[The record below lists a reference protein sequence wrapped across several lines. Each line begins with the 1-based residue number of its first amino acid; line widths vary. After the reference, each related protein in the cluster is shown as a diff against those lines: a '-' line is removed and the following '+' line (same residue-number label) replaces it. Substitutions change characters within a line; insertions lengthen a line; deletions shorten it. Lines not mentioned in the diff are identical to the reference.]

1 MGLKTR
7 FLQLS
12 DTTMMEYIIEDE
24 TSIVDKDT
32 SFPDKKA
39 SYIFTKLKNNHFCLF
54 SPCSYE
60 VQRNNEDKYEKRFIS
75 NGECLTINTLNHLA
89 VPEDSKESVWFT
101 FLDPDYQYVSPSTY
115 DDLSNPEYNYTD
127 IKLKEYSRYCTD
139 PFDDEKSFEYVTLKS
154 VNTTPGWDEIKL
166 YFTTGYDFSDIYGA
180 LFRISVDRKD
190 GSILDLCNLFYNKSN
205 VYKYIQFLANPI
217 IFGNFIY
224 DRYISIKVPSVDRIN
239 DETVLEEP
247 VLDLNT
253 NEEHTTLKSMLS
265 ISYSSTI
272 KIMFAYI
279 DSENK
284 TLTDATYT
292 VEDAINGKFD
302 AKNVI
307 CDFSRTSTIKG
318 LVPRNK
324 VASDNLGVYISSNP
338 DKPYIEFYGT
348 WKNVPLNSAIVQ
360 SFNETVELY
369 DKSIIKRPEI
379 TYQVDEDYVAEYD
392 MKKWVAIHE
401 LKCSFIDTDEKILKE
416 ESYSMSQ
423 VFISDPKEITKFYY
437 RPVFF
442 DEVIAADLVHVV
454 LSIDYTLRFINIED
468 SVQFTKKGSLSLS
481 DNELM
486 KFWGKGTKLPFGET
500 MPYKIYNKIVENKQ
514 NIIQSEVSADITKYV
529 KVFYDTTNITLETS
543 GGAIGNN
550 NYTLIISK
558 APKNYK
564 FIFKQLDINGN
575 RKFVDL
581 TDAYYKLYTKDK
593 SGNQIIID
601 PTYSNNMN
609 LLLGELEFNINVS
622 SIDKL
627 YNVPEEDR
635 YISIVAYN
643 NDNSVSSLY
652 DMRYTF

>member
-1 MGLKTR
+1 
-7 FLQLS
+7 
-12 DTTMMEYIIEDE
+12 MMEYIIEDE
-24 TSIVDKDT
+24 SSKVDKDT
-32 SFPDKKA
+32 TYPDKKA
-39 SYIFTKLKNNHFCLF
+39 SYLFTKLKNGHFSLF

-60 VQRNNEDKYEKRFIS
+60 VYKNSEDKFTKRSIS
-75 NGECLTINTLNHLA
+75 TGECLSINTLNHLA
-89 VPEDSKESVWFT
+89 VPKDSKDSIWFT
-101 FLDPDYQYVSPSTY
+101 FLDPDYTYVTNETY
-115 DDLSNPEYNYTD
+115 DDLSDSLTYEDD
-127 IKLKEYSRYCTD
+127 IKLKEYSNYCNN
-139 PFDDEKSFEYVTLKS
+139 PFDSDSAYAYLTLEN
-154 VNTTPGWDEIKL
+154 VNFTPGWDEIKL

-180 LFRISVDRKD
+180 LLRISVDRKD
-190 GSILDLCNLFYNKSN
+190 GTTLDLCNLFYNKSN
-205 VYKYIQFLANPI
+205 VYKYIQYLGSPI

-224 DRYISIKVPSVDRIN
+224 DKYLSIKVPSIDRIDSSTFLAEPIA
-239 DETVLEEP
+239 DENTGRIYSTLKDVLE
-247 VLDLNT
+247 
-253 NEEHTTLKSMLS
+253 

-272 KIMFAYI
+272 KIMFSYI
-279 DSENK
+279 DSEHK
-284 TLTDATYT
+284 TLSDCTYT
-292 VEDAINGKFD
+292 IEDAINNKFN

-318 LVPRNK
+318 IVPRNK
-324 VASDNLGVYISSNP
+324 VASDNLGVYIASNP
-338 DKPYIEFYGT
+338 EKPYIEFYGT
-348 WKNVPLNSAIVQ
+348 WKNSPLNSQIVQ

-379 TYQVDEDYVAEYD
+379 TYQVDKDYVPEYD

-401 LKCSFIDTDEKILKE
+401 IHCAFVDTDERILKE

-423 VFISDPKEITKFYY
+423 VFIEDPNEITKFYY

-442 DEVIAADLVHVV
+442 DENIAGDLAHVV
-454 LSIDYTLRFINIED
+454 LSIDYMLRFINIED

-486 KFWGKGTKLPFGET
+486 KFWGKGTKLSFGES

-514 NIIQSEVSADITKYV
+514 HIVQSSEVSNSADVTKYV
-529 KVFYDTTNITLETS
+529 KVFYDTTDITLETS
-543 GGAIGNN
+543 GGAVGNN

-581 TDAYYKLYTKDK
+581 TDSYYKLYTKDR

-609 LLLGELEFNINVS
+609 LLLGELEFNINIS

-643 NDNSVSSLY
+643 NDNSVSSMY

>member
-24 TSIVDKDT
+24 ASIVDKGT
-32 SFPDKKA
+32 GYPDKKA
-39 SYIFTKLKNNHFCLF
+39 SYIFTQLKNNHFCLF

-60 VQRNNEDKYEKRFIS
+60 VFKNNEDKYEKRYIS
-75 NGECLTINTLNHLA
+75 NGDCLTINTLNHLA
-89 VPEDSKESVWFT
+89 VPEDSKDSVWFT
-101 FLDPDYQYVSPSTY
+101 FLDPDYQYVSEESYSDISDPISY
-115 DDLSNPEYNYTD
+115 END
-127 IKLKEYSRYCTD
+127 IKLKEYSKYCTN
-139 PFDDEKSFEYVTLKS
+139 PFDKDSAFAYCTLS
-154 VNTTPGWDEIKL
+154 NVNFTPGWDEIKL

-180 LFRISVDRKD
+180 LLRISVDRKD
-190 GSILDLCNLFYNKSN
+190 GTILDLCNLFYNKSN
-205 VYKYIQFLANPI
+205 VYKYIQYLGNPI

-224 DRYISIKVPSVDRIN
+224 DKYLSIKVPSIDRI
-239 DETVLEEP
+239 DSSTYLEES
-247 VLDLNT
+247 VVDENT
-253 NEEHTTLKSMLS
+253 GNEFKTLKDVLS

-272 KIMFAYI
+272 KIMFSYI
-279 DSENK
+279 DSEHK

-292 VEDAINGKFD
+292 VEDAINEKFD

-318 LVPRNK
+318 IVPRNK
-324 VASDNLGVYISSNP
+324 VASDNLGVYIASNP
-338 DKPYIEFYGT
+338 EKPYIEFYGT

-379 TYQVDEDYVAEYD
+379 TYEVDRDYVPEYD

-401 LKCSFIDTDEKILKE
+401 IKCSFVDTDEKVLKE
-416 ESYSMSQ
+416 ESYSISQ
-423 VFISDPKEITKFYY
+423 VFVNDPKEVDKFYY
-437 RPVFF
+437 RPIFF
-442 DEVIAADLVHVV
+442 DENIAEDLAHVV

-468 SVQFTKKGSLSLS
+468 SVQFTKKGSLSIA

-486 KFWGKGTKLPFGET
+486 KFWGKGTKLTFGES
-500 MPYKIYNKIVENKQ
+500 MPYKIYNKIIENKQ
-514 NIIQSEVSADITKYV
+514 NIIQSQATGDVTKYV
-529 KVFYDTTNITLETS
+529 KVFYDTTDITLETS
-543 GGAIGNN
+543 GGAVGNN

-581 TDAYYKLYTKDK
+581 TDSYYKLYTKDR

-601 PTYSNNMN
+601 PTYSSNMN

-627 YNVPEEDR
+627 YAVPEEDR

-643 NDNSVSSLY
+643 SDNSVSSMY